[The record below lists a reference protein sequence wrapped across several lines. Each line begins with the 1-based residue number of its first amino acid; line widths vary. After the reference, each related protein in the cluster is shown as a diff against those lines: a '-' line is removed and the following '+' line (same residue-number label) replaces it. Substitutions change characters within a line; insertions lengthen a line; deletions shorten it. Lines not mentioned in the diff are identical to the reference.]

1 MGCLR
6 AEKIVD
12 YLCDPLRKCL
22 RDENP
27 YVRKT
32 AAICVVKFYDL
43 KPDLCV
49 ENGFITV
56 LQDLVGDSNP
66 MVVANAVAALTEINA
81 AASAAGGSSSSSS
94 PSPAAS
100 SSPVFVL
107 DSATLTKLLVALG
120 ECTEWGRIALLDA
133 VAAYRC
139 EDEREAETICER
151 VVPQFQHANPSVVL
165 AAMKVKQRTIFN
177 MNLPIL
183 SVVVNRSLIPRT
195 GHYDPFAPCYTGR
208 VC

>member
-32 AAICVVKFYDL
+32 AAICVVKLYDL
-43 KPDLCV
+43 KPDLCI
-49 ENGFITV
+49 ENGFISV

-81 AASAAGGSSSSSS
+81 STASTASTSSSGASPSSSSTT
-94 PSPAAS
+94 P
-100 SSPVFVL
+100 PVFLL
-107 DSATLTKLLVALG
+107 DSTTLTKLLVALG

-165 AAMKVKQRTIFN
+165 AAVKVTRPVPSCA
-177 MNLPIL
+177 NLE
-183 SVVVNRSLIPRT
+183 
-195 GHYDPFAPCYTGR
+195 G
-208 VC
+208 